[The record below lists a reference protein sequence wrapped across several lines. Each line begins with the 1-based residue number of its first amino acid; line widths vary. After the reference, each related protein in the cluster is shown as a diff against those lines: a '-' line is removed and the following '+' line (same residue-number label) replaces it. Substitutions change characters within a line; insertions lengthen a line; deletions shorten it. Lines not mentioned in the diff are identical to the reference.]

1 MEKMFHTPEG
11 VRDIYN
17 GECEKKQYLQ
27 TKIRDIFHNYEYKD
41 IETPTFEYF
50 EVFSREVGT
59 TPSNELYKFF
69 DRDGNTLVLRP
80 DFTPSIARAAATY
93 FLDDDEPIRLCYQGN
108 TFTNNSEYQGRLKE
122 ATQMGVEYIGDASVR
137 ADAEMLIMTIAILKE
152 AGLQE
157 FQISV
162 GQVQF
167 FKALVSEA
175 GMSED
180 TISDLRGL
188 ISNKNYFGVEGLI
201 AKADLQ
207 PELAEVFLHLPQMFG
222 GVEMLDKASGLTSN
236 PEALE
241 AVARLK
247 SIYDILCENK
257 VENYV
262 SFDFG
267 MLSKYNYYTGI
278 IFNGVTYGSGEALVK
293 GGRYDSLLQHFGKQ
307 APAIGFGL
315 GIDALLSALERQ
327 KIDVIMNRG
336 GEQ

>member
-27 TKIRDIFHNYEYKD
+27 AEIRNIFHEYQYQD
-41 IETPTFEYF
+41 IETPTFEFF
-50 EVFSREVGT
+50 EVFGREVGT

-93 FLDDDEPIRLCYQGN
+93 FLDNDEPIRLCYQGN
-108 TFTNNSEYQGRLKE
+108 TFTNNLEHQGRLKE
-122 ATQMGVEYIGDASVR
+122 STQMGVEYIGDETIK

-152 AGLQE
+152 AGLKE

-175 GMSED
+175 KMSED
-180 TISDLRGL
+180 TIFDLRGL
-188 ISNKNYFGVEGLI
+188 ISNKNYFGVEDLI
-201 AKADLQ
+201 RKEALK
-207 PELAEVFLHLPQMFG
+207 PELAEVFLKLPQMFG
-222 GVEMLDKASGLTSN
+222 GTVILDKASALTDN
-236 PEALE
+236 KEALK
-241 AVARLK
+241 AIDRLRC
-247 SIYDILCENK
+247 IYEILCENK
-257 VENYV
+257 VDKYV
-262 SFDFG
+262 SFDLG

-278 IFNGVTYGSGEALVK
+278 IFNGVTYGSGEPLVK
-293 GGRYDSLLQHFGKQ
+293 GGRYDTLMQHFGKE
-307 APAIGFGL
+307 AAAIGFGL
-315 GIDALLSALERQ
+315 SIDALLSALERQ
-327 KIDVIMNRG
+327 KIDILMNRG